1 MKFKLNPPIEPL
13 YEHKDSFSIMAPVL
27 IVHLTS
33 LLTIAQGPTHYFVNQ
48 HSAFDA
54 NHRG

>member
-1 MKFKLNPPIEPL
+1 MKFKLSPPIEPL